1 MTCCLSLCLFQ
12 SQRTFQTLSWWWSL
26 VLWTAHWAS
35 SPGTS
40 DSLNS
45 CKLLPV
51 CGSLCLDV
59 QLNISMAEAPRMIC
73 WTWFCLHAQNLQP
86 PSIMKPHCHFEYYK
100 KNGKTILQCQR
111 YMTLVNIQCVAGV
124 YSLIFSVF
132 EVCVLLCVL
141 SSLPS
146 HRNVSYEDL
155 LGALQQYGT
164 CQQRL
169 GQWCAGKRKVLKTER
184 SEFKQSGEFRKVV
197 TPAFLALSL
206 TTPLPHFCPS
216 PWSLTD

>member
-1 MTCCLSLCLFQ
+1 MCSWTYQWLRHQEWYIGPDSAYTR
-12 SQRTFQTLSWWWSL
+12 RTFNILQ
-26 VLWTAHWAS
+26 LWNRIAI
-35 SPGTS
+35 
-40 DSLNS
+40 
-45 CKLLPV
+45 
-51 CGSLCLDV
+51 
-59 QLNISMAEAPRMIC
+59 LNI
-73 WTWFCLHAQNLQP
+73 T
-86 PSIMKPHCHFEYYK
+86 
-100 KNGKTILQCQR
+100 KNGKTILQREQ
-111 YMTLVNIQCVAGV
+111 YMALLNIQCVSGV

-169 GQWCAGKRKVLKTER
+169 GQWCADKRKVLKTER

-197 TPAFLALSL
+197 TPAFLAVSL

-216 PWSLTD
+216 PGSLTD